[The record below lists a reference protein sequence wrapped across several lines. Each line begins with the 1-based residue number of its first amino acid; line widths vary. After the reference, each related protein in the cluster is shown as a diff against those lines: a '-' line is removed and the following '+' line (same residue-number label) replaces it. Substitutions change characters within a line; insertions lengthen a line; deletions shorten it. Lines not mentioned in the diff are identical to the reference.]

1 MTTRS
6 EHMVWCK
13 QRALEVLDD
22 GDILGAYQSMVSDLG
37 KHPETLGHVGIDLGM
52 MMQLSGMLR
61 TTEQMRDFIIG
72 FN

>member
-6 EHMVWCK
+6 EHMAWCK
-13 QRALEVLDD
+13 QRALEILDD
-22 GDILGAYQSMVSDLG
+22 GDISGAYQSMVSDLN
-37 KHPETLGHVGIDLGM
+37 KHPATLGHIGINLGM
-52 MMQLSGMLR
+52 MMQLGGMLR